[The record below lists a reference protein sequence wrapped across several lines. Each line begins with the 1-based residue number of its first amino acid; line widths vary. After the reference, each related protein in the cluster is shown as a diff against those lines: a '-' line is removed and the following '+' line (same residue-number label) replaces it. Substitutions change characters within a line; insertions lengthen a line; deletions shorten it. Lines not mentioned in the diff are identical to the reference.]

1 VTGSEADA
9 AAMTNTTTT
18 TDPRAL
24 FGQGVQIAGG
34 VIDGVRADQM
44 ADPTPCDDFDV
55 RGLLHHLLH
64 VLDRVAVIG
73 RGEDPFSAPVVPLP
87 SDDEWLAEWR
97 AAADR
102 ARAVWSDDAVLER
115 TIVLPWSQVSGGET
129 LLGYLNEIIVHTWD
143 LATATQQPLVVPDE
157 IVEAAF
163 SAIRQTLPGGERSAF
178 FAEFA
183 KDFPGFDAPFA
194 DQVATPADAP
204 LLDQLVAWNG
214 RQP

>member
-1 VTGSEADA
+1 
-9 AAMTNTTTT
+9 MTNNTSTK

-24 FGQGVQIAGG
+24 FGQGVLIAGS

-44 ADPTPCDDFDV
+44 GDPTPCTEYDV
-55 RGLLHHLLH
+55 RELLDHLLH

-73 RGEDPFSAPVVPLP
+73 RGDDPFAAPPVDLP
-87 SDDEWLAEWR
+87 SDGGWLGAWQ
-97 AAADR
+97 AAAER

-115 TIVLPWSQVSGGET
+115 VIVLPWSQLPGGET

-143 LATATQQPLVVPDE
+143 LATATGQPLVIPDDV
-157 IVEAAF
+157 VEAAF
-163 SAIRQTLPGGERSAF
+163 GAIRTTLPGGERSAF

-183 KDFPGFDAPFA
+183 KDFPGFEAPFG
-194 DQVATPADAP
+194 DQVATAAEAP